1 MIAFGLKFGDARDFI
16 LVKTKIFSGI
26 FRRRF
31 GSEVIDE
38 KILIKIGEMK
48 FDINTIKNGA
58 TEVFGVI
65 VNLSRGTSARFDVR
79 TIIAT
84 RAGVHGCEER
94 EIGGKSGA
102 LFGAG
107 NRDLVVF
114 ERLTHSLKYRAGKFG

>member
-58 TEVFGVI
+58 TEVFGI
-65 VNLSRGTSARFDVR
+65 VMNLSGGTGARFDV
-79 TIIAT
+79 
-84 RAGVHGCEER
+84 
-94 EIGGKSGA
+94 
-102 LFGAG
+102 
-107 NRDLVVF
+107 
-114 ERLTHSLKYRAGKFG
+114 

>member
-1 MIAFGLKFGDARDFI
+1 MNILRNFSRCEGAVEFIGGIVAFSLKLGDAENFI
-16 LVKTKIFSGI
+16 SVKNKIFSGI

-65 VNLSRGTSARFDVR
+65 VNLSGGAGTGFDVR
-79 TIIAT
+79 TIVTT
-84 RAGVHGCEER
+84 RAGVHGGKKCKV
-94 EIGGKSGA
+94 GGKSGTF
-102 LFGAG
+102 LGAG
-107 NRDLVVF
+107 N
-114 ERLTHSLKYRAGKFG
+114 

>member
-48 FDINTIKNGA
+48 FNVDAIKNGA
-58 TEVFGVI
+58 TEVFGI
-65 VNLSRGTSARFDVR
+65 VMNLSGGTGTGF
-79 TIIAT
+79 
-84 RAGVHGCEER
+84 
-94 EIGGKSGA
+94 
-102 LFGAG
+102 
-107 NRDLVVF
+107 NM
-114 ERLTHSLKYRAGKFG
+114 

>member
-31 GSEVIDE
+31 GREVIDE
-38 KILIKIGEMK
+38 KILIEIGKMK
-48 FDINTIKNGA
+48 FDVDAIKNGA

-94 EIGGKSGA
+94 EIGGKSSA
-102 LFGAG
+102 FFGA
-107 NRDLVVF
+107 RDRNLVIF
-114 ERLTHSLKYRAGKFG
+114 EWLAQGFKYGLREFG

>member
-58 TEVFGVI
+58 TEVFGV
-65 VNLSRGTSARFDVR
+65 VMNLSGGTGARFDV
-79 TIIAT
+79 
-84 RAGVHGCEER
+84 
-94 EIGGKSGA
+94 
-102 LFGAG
+102 
-107 NRDLVVF
+107 
-114 ERLTHSLKYRAGKFG
+114 